1 MERSPPH
8 KKNYSDKNQHCLTN
22 NQNMK
27 TFFFKISAFVLLF
40 ALMGAGCKKDEE
52 DLSYL
57 DNTIPF
63 NVNPGFAIY
72 KTKKDYFFNVQVR
85 PMEKFILSYE
95 FNDKTAQITLY
106 KGKYYYNERYRLIND
121 YVVSTMIDSDCYFT
135 SLSFDTYIREKLSDE
150 FNQGATNPKVIDS
163 IIDRDP
169 FTEFYYCI
177 SPFNGKT
184 EFTIAELN
192 QLIKDKNLE
201 KYFQKVK

>member
-1 MERSPPH
+1 
-8 KKNYSDKNQHCLTN
+8 
-22 NQNMK
+22 MK
-27 TFFFKISAFVLLF
+27 TTFFKISAFVLLF

-57 DNTIPF
+57 DNTKEFYPDVF
-63 NVNPGFAIY
+63 GFAIY
-72 KTKKDYFFNVQVR
+72 KTKKDYFFNVPIR
-85 PMEKFILSYE
+85 PYEGFIQSYE

-121 YVVSTMIDSDCYFT
+121 YVVSTMIGSDSYFT

-150 FNQGATNPKVIDS
+150 FNQGATNPKVINS

-169 FTEFYYCI
+169 FTEFYYSDKRIEGKAGFSI
-177 SPFNGKT
+177 S
-184 EFTIAELN
+184 ELN

-201 KYFQKVK
+201 KYFQKIK

>member
-1 MERSPPH
+1 
-8 KKNYSDKNQHCLTN
+8 
-22 NQNMK
+22 MK
-27 TFFFKISAFVLLF
+27 ITFFKISAFVLLF

-52 DLSYL
+52 DISYL

-63 NVNPGFAIY
+63 NVNPGFTIY
-72 KTKKDYFFNVQVR
+72 KTKKDYFFNVPIR
-85 PMEKFILSYE
+85 PYE
-95 FNDKTAQITLY
+95 GFFQSCELNDKSAQITFY
-106 KGKYYYNERYRLIND
+106 HGKYYYNERYRLIND
-121 YVVSTMIDSDCYFT
+121 YVVSTWMGSDYYFT